1 MPWTG
6 GLNDKGGQLMK
17 KENYKILNWIK
28 EHKVEL
34 IIGGLCIA
42 GIVAIIISEKNRQEM
57 EDEWVTLSKQVR
69 KTLKAVKEVDVVS
82 VVEDTPVKDLVE
94 NNVVKI
100 DRIPHDVSEHLRNLP
115 QGWKASE
122 EKIATAVEHGYNL
135 VPGQT
140 WVEAYKTG
148 GLAA

>member
-1 MPWTG
+1 
-6 GLNDKGGQLMK
+6 MK

-42 GIVAIIISEKNRQEM
+42 GIVAIIISEKNSQEK

-100 DRIPHDVSEHLRNLP
+100 DRMPHDVSGHLRNLP
-115 QGWKASE
+115 QGWKASA